1 VQGAEILP
9 LLPELSR
16 AGLRRVAT
24 PLRVWWRSNWIYRR
38 FLRGPLAD
46 HIVFHPWDALPR
58 QLEEADSLL
67 RGRFRFHGQTVDV
80 PDGVSIFDLP
90 PPSQAWY
97 LALHSF
103 NWLPALSTAG
113 GENARKLATN
123 LIGQWVKRYNAYS
136 EPVWLPHI
144 MARRMSHIFSHGRLV
159 VLNSEMMWRSRLFV
173 SLREQSKM
181 LERIAGEAPDGLPRL
196 EAAAVLALS
205 GLCLD
210 DSPKRREAGLKRLQ
224 EEIERQILP
233 DGGHVSRSPQALL
246 SAYRHVIMVME
257 ALSAVNE
264 EPPHA
269 LRNAHDR
276 MAPMLRFFRHADGAL
291 ALFNGG
297 AEGDPRMIAGLLAR
311 DDVRG
316 QPFHH
321 ARHSAYQRLTAGRT
335 LVLLDCGLTPPGP
348 FSLEAHAGAGA
359 FELSSG
365 HDRIIVN
372 CGAAGLSHQAWSAAL
387 RATAA
392 HSTLTLS
399 DTSSAHILAP
409 GAARD
414 LLGPRLMGGPR
425 EPVSRRVETA
435 QGWTVEAMHDA
446 YVESFGLRHERQIT
460 LSPQGLMV
468 TGRDRLVPVE
478 ARTAAERPAGGR
490 TFAVRFHV
498 HPDVRVSRLEGG
510 GILLKL
516 PGGEGWRFRA
526 GGGQL
531 DVEESVY
538 LGGPVVRRAEQIVI
552 AGALKDAPTEIAWVF
567 EQIVA

>member
-1 VQGAEILP
+1 MNRSEILP
-9 LLPELSR
+9 LLPELVR
-16 AGLRRVAT
+16 AGLRRAAT
-24 PLRVWWRSNWIYRR
+24 PLRVSWRRSWTYRR
-38 FLRGPLAD
+38 LLKGPLAD
-46 HIVFHPWDALPR
+46 HIAFHPWDAAPR
-58 QLEEADSLL
+58 RLEEADSLL
-67 RGRFRFHGQTVDV
+67 RGRFRFYGVSLDV
-80 PDGVSIFDLP
+80 PDGVSVFDLR
-90 PPSQAWY
+90 PPSPAWHA
-97 LALHSF
+97 ALHSF
-103 NWLPALSTAG
+103 AWLPALSNAG
-113 GENARKLATN
+113 GDNARKLATN
-123 LIGQWVKRYNAYS
+123 LIGQWVKRYDAYS
-136 EPVWLPHI
+136 EPVWLPQI
-144 MARRMSHIFSHGRLV
+144 MARRLAAIFSHGRLV
-159 VLNSEMMWRSRLFV
+159 ILNSEMMWRSRLFV
-173 SLREQSKM
+173 SLREQSKI
-181 LERIAGEAPDGLPRL
+181 LERISREAPDGLPRL

-210 DSPKRREAGLKRLQ
+210 DSMRRRQAGIARLE

-233 DGGHVSRSPQALL
+233 DGGHISRSPEALL

-257 ALSAVNE
+257 SLSAAGE

-297 AEGDPRMIAGLLAR
+297 AECDPRMIAGLLAR

-321 ARHSAYQRLTAGRT
+321 ARHSAYQRLAAGRT
-335 LVLLDCGLTPPGP
+335 LCLLDCGKTPPAA
-348 FSLEAHAGAGA
+348 FALDARAGAGA

-365 HDRIIVN
+365 QDRIVVN
-372 CGAAGLSHQAWSAAL
+372 CGAGGLTHQTWNAAL

-392 HSTLTLS
+392 HSTLTCS
-399 DTSSAHILAP
+399 DTSSAQILPA
-409 GAARD
+409 GILRD
-414 LLGPRLMGGPR
+414 LLGARLIGGPQ

-435 QGWTVEAMHDA
+435 QGWTVEAMHDG
-446 YVESFGLRHERQIT
+446 YVEQFGLRHERQIT

-478 ARTAAERPAGGR
+478 GHPTMGR
-490 TFAVRFHV
+490 SYAVRFHI

-516 PGGEGWRFRA
+516 SGGEGWRFRA
-526 GGGQL
+526 GGGLL

-538 LGGPVVRRAEQIVI
+538 LGGPVVRRTEQLVVS
-552 AGALKDAPTEIAWVF
+552 GTMKDSPAEIAWVF

>member
-1 VQGAEILP
+1 MQAQQLLP
-9 LLPELSR
+9 LLPELIR
-16 AGLRRVAT
+16 AGIRRGLT
-24 PLRVWWRSNWIYRR
+24 PFNVWWRRGWIYRR
-38 FLRGPLAD
+38 FLKGPLAD

-58 QLEEADSLL
+58 RLEEADSLL
-67 RGRFRFHGQTVDV
+67 RGRFRFHGQTVEV
-80 PDGVSIFDLP
+80 PDGVSVFDLAP
-90 PPSQAWY
+90 PNIAWQE
-97 LALHSF
+97 ALHGFS
-103 NWLPALSTAG
+103 WLPALSTAG
-113 GENARKLATN
+113 GDAARRLATN
-123 LIGQWVKRYNAYS
+123 LIGQWVKRHGKYS
-136 EPVWLPHI
+136 QIAWAPHV
-144 MARRMSHIFSHGRLV
+144 MARRLAHIFSHGRLV
-159 VLNSEMMWRSRLFV
+159 ILNSEMMWRSRLFV
-173 SLREQSKM
+173 SLREQCRM
-181 LERIAGEAPDGLPRL
+181 LERISMEAPDGLPRL

-210 DSPKRREAGLKRLQ
+210 DSPKRLEIGLARLQ
-224 EEIERQILP
+224 NEIERQILP
-233 DGGHVSRSPQALL
+233 DGGHVSRSPEALL

-257 ALSAVNE
+257 ALSAVGA

-311 DDVRG
+311 DDIRG

-321 ARHSAYQRLTAGRT
+321 ARHSAYQRLAAGRT
-335 LVLLDCGLTPPGP
+335 LCLLDCGKTPPGA
-348 FSLEAHAGAGA
+348 FALGAHAGAGA

-365 HDRIIVN
+365 NDRIVVN
-372 CGAAGLSHQAWSAAL
+372 CGSGGLTHQAWNAAL

-399 DTSSAHILAP
+399 DTSSAQILPA
-409 GAARD
+409 GLARD
-414 LLGPRLMGGPR
+414 LLGPRLMGGPK
-425 EPVSRRVETA
+425 EPVARRVETA
-435 QGWTVEAMHDA
+435 QGWTAEAMHDA
-446 YVESFGLRHERQIT
+446 YVELFGVRHERQIT

-468 TGRDRLVPVE
+468 TGRDRLVPVGDR
-478 ARTAAERPAGGR
+478 ATAGLG
-490 TFAVRFHV
+490 FAVRFHI
-498 HPDVRVSRLEGG
+498 HPDVRVSPLEGG

-526 GGGQL
+526 GGGSL

-538 LGGPVVRRAEQIVI
+538 LGGPTVRRAEQLVVT
-552 AGALKDAPTEIAWVF
+552 GTMKEAPAEIAWVF

>member
-1 VQGAEILP
+1 MKGQELLP
-9 LLPELSR
+9 LLPELAR
-16 AGLRRVAT
+16 AGFRRISTPVRVA
-24 PLRVWWRSNWIYRR
+24 WRASWVYRR
-38 FLRGPLAD
+38 FLKGQLAD

-58 QLEEADSLL
+58 RLEEADSLL
-67 RGRFRFHGQTVDV
+67 RGRFRFYGQTVDV
-80 PDGVSIFDLP
+80 PDGVSVFDIK
-90 PPSQAWY
+90 PPSEAWHE
-97 LALHSF
+97 ALHSF
-103 NWLPALSTAG
+103 AWLPALSTAG
-113 GENARKLATN
+113 GEASRKLATN
-123 LIGQWVKRYNAYS
+123 LIGQWVKRYQHYS

-144 MARRMSHIFSHGRLV
+144 MARRLSALFSHGRLV
-159 VLNSEMMWRSRLFV
+159 ILNSEMMWRSRLFV
-173 SLREQSKM
+173 SLREQSRM
-181 LERIAGEAPDGLPRL
+181 LERICTEAPDGLPRL
-196 EAAAVLALS
+196 EAAAVLTLS

-210 DSPKRREAGLKRLQ
+210 DSIKRRDIGLARL
-224 EEIERQILP
+224 ESEIERQVLP
-233 DGGHVSRSPQALL
+233 DGGHVSRSPEALL
-246 SAYRHVIMVME
+246 SAYRHIIMVME

-297 AEGDPRMIAGLLAR
+297 AEADPRMIAGLLAR
-311 DDVRG
+311 DDIRG

-321 ARHSAYQRLTAGRT
+321 ARHSGYQRLTAART
-335 LVLLDCGLTPPGP
+335 LCLLDCGKTPDGP
-348 FSLEAHAGAGA
+348 FALEAHAGAGA

-365 HDRIIVN
+365 ADRIVVN
-372 CGAAGLSHQAWSAAL
+372 CGAGGPTHQAWNAAL

-399 DTSSAHILAP
+399 DTSSAHILPA
-409 GAARD
+409 GLARD
-414 LLGPRLMGGPR
+414 LLGPRLMGGPLA
-425 EPVSRRVETA
+425 PVSRRAETP
-435 QGWTVEAMHDA
+435 QGWTAEVMHDA
-446 YVESFGLRHERQIT
+446 YVEVFGVRHERQIT

-468 TGRDRLVPVE
+468 TGRDRLVPVQGKL
-478 ARTAAERPAGGR
+478 AGERPVGGR
-490 TFAVRFHV
+490 SYAVRFHI

-526 GGGQL
+526 GGGTL

-538 LGGPVVRRAEQIVI
+538 LGGPVVRRTEQLVVS
-552 AGALKDAPTEIAWVF
+552 GQMKDSPAEIAWVF